1 MFEEYARM
9 LQGVEDAHTRSRMIA
24 TWARQLRVS
33 RQRVY
38 RELAKAGWRS
48 GRQVRSDRGDTAVS
62 GASLELLSAA
72 MRSAVRDNGKATM
85 HIPVARQS
93 LGANGIEFAGMSNE
107 HLARLLKDRSLD
119 LATQKGCR
127 RSTVRMRSLHPNHV
141 HMVDPSLCL
150 LYYLP
155 DHTQSIRRIKK
166 KPGDRQ
172 QIISDA
178 DAYKNKPF
186 LEKRGELKVWR
197 YVLADHRTGSISVRY
212 YQQPG
217 ESMVALWDFLVY
229 AWSPKENPLYAFHG
243 VPSMLVWDS
252 GSANVSRPI
261 VRACEALDVSTS
273 AHMPRQPWV
282 KGSVEVANN
291 IVETHF
297 ESRLRFQPVDSVEQL
312 NAAVDR
318 WVAVYNA
325 DQIKEMDCRLHRTGA
340 RPFVRL
346 DAWMMITPEQLREL
360 PEEAK
365 ELLTYQPVRRK
376 VAGDLTI
383 SVVHPRIGR
392 RSLYRVGGIPGVRVG
407 GEVEVQ
413 PRLMDAGG
421 AVRVR
426 LEWEGEKIE
435 EIVPPVMLDE
445 LGQPMDGPVW
455 GESYRA
461 NPETHVDLI
470 ARKLD
475 NLTGPGRV
483 PLSDLNDGAGLRAL
497 DAVGEAS
504 GREVPLPRRGA
515 VIDTRREPVIH
526 YTHVEAAKRVMAR
539 MGPGWLPEYY
549 QEIKR
554 RLPEASTQEEI
565 DALAD
570 ELLGGAQRCAQ

>member
-1 MFEEYARM
+1 M
-9 LQGVEDAHTRSRMIA
+9 LQGVEDAGTRSRMIA

-48 GRQVRSDRGDTAVS
+48 GRQVRSDRGTSAVDVE
-62 GASLELLSAA
+62 SLELLA
-72 MRSAVRDNGKATM
+72 ATM
-85 HIPVARQS
+85 KSSVRESGKETTFIPLARS
-93 LGANGIEFAGMSNE
+93 ELEVGNGVEFADVSNE
-107 HLARLLKDRSLD
+107 HLARLLKERSLD
-119 LATQKGCR
+119 MATQKAAR

-141 HMVDPSLCL
+141 HQVDPSLCL

-155 DHTQSIRRIKK
+155 DRTQGIRRIKRE
-166 KPGDRQ
+166 PSSRQ
-172 QIISDA
+172 HVISDA
-178 DAYKNKPF
+178 EVYRNKPF
-186 LEKRGELKVWR
+186 LEKKGDLKVWR
-197 YVLADHRTGSISVRY
+197 YVLVDHRTGYICVRY

-217 ESMVALWDFLVY
+217 ENMVALWDFLIY
-229 AWSPKENPLYAFHG
+229 AWSPKSHPLYAFHG
-243 VPSMLVWDS
+243 VPSMLVWDA
-252 GSANVSRPI
+252 GSANVSKPI
-261 VRACEALDVSTS
+261 VRACESLEVKTTV
-273 AHMPRQPWV
+273 HMPGAPWA
-282 KGSVEVANN
+282 KGAVEVGNKL
-291 IVETHF
+291 VEEHF
-297 ESRLRFQPVDSVEQL
+297 ESRLRFQPVDSVDEL
-312 NAAVDR
+312 NAEAER
-318 WVAVYNA
+318 WAAMYNA
-325 DQIKEMDCRLHRTGA
+325 DQIAKLDCRLHRRGSK
-340 RPFVRL
+340 PFVRL

-421 AVRVR
+421 SVRVR
-426 LEWEGEKIE
+426 LEWEGERIE
-435 EIVPPVMLDE
+435 EIVSPVMLDE

-475 NLTGPGRV
+475 TLTGPGRV

-515 VIDTRREPVIH
+515 VIDTRREPVVH

-539 MGPGWLPEYY
+539 MGHGWLPEYY